1 MEINNGFDQAAMP
14 MDVIWL
20 DIEHTDGKVCFAY
33 CYFCLCVL
41 QSFKFCVLQ
50 RYFTWDKT
58 HFPNPDEMLT
68 EVGNSGRRMVGKCL
82 SLSLSLSLSLP
93 SHNCR

>member
-33 CYFCLCVL
+33 YHFVCLFCKV
-41 QSFKFCVLQ
+41 
-50 RYFTWDKT
+50 
-58 HFPNPDEMLT
+58 
-68 EVGNSGRRMVGKCL
+68 
-82 SLSLSLSLSLP
+82 
-93 SHNCR
+93 